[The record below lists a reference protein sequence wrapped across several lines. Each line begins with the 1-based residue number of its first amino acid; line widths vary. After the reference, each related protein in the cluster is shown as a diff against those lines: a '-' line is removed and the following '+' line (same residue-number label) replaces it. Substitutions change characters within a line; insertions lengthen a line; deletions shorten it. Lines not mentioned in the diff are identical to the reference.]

1 MFAGLRRFDIKRQDA
16 LPCLGQRDGG
26 KVPFGLVE
34 RFLILL
40 PRLFG
45 GANPGPGG
53 DGLRFGGGHLLG
65 DHLAYRAGILG
76 RGDGIAAAKA
86 TQIGQLRL
94 RRRPGRLQPG
104 DGVVPRGQSLGQP
117 VHLIPRGLDGVGDDL
132 IRGRHTVHRKRCR
145 AKRHACGQ
153 VEQHV
158 GDGNAVR
165 QAGDHDPV
173 RPGFGR
179 EAYHPLHPRAFGK
192 DRHPVDRRGG
202 LKGFGGQRDGEE
214 EERQK
219 TDAHGTTPCDNC
231 AKALA
236 RTPQKAR
243 VCRAAGLSDP
253 SGMAAPAGFE
263 PATYRLG
270 GGRSIP

>member
-1 MFAGLRRFDIKRQDA
+1 MVASLRRFDRKRQDV

-26 KVPFGLVE
+26 KAPLGLVE

-104 DGVVPRGQSLGQP
+104 DLIVIGAESFAIQGEPFRDRDRLIWTVELVPS
-117 VHLIPRGLDGVGDDL
+117 
-132 IRGRHTVHRKRCR
+132 
-145 AKRHACGQ
+145 
-153 VEQHV
+153 
-158 GDGNAVR
+158 
-165 QAGDHDPV
+165 
-173 RPGFGR
+173 
-179 EAYHPLHPRAFGK
+179 
-192 DRHPVDRRGG
+192 
-202 LKGFGGQRDGEE
+202 
-214 EERQK
+214 
-219 TDAHGTTPCDNC
+219 
-231 AKALA
+231 
-236 RTPQKAR
+236 
-243 VCRAAGLSDP
+243 
-253 SGMAAPAGFE
+253 
-263 PATYRLG
+263 
-270 GGRSIP
+270 